1 MINIRM
7 ELNMYKI
14 LIKIAF
20 VFGTVG
26 AFLLL
31 GSNSIGLESITE
43 NKIMLLMFSLVI
55 LVTSSAL
62 VQLLTKQIDNFEY
75 LLINYS
81 KLFPEDKL
89 RKKFE

>member
-1 MINIRM
+1 M
-7 ELNMYKI
+7 ELSMYKI
-14 LIKIAF
+14 LIKSAF

-31 GSNSIGLESITE
+31 GSNSVSLEGITE
-43 NKIMLLMFSLVI
+43 SKVMLLTFSLVI

-62 VQLLTKQIDNFEY
+62 AQLLTKQIHNFEY
-75 LLINYS
+75 LLTNYS
-81 KLFPEDKL
+81 KLFPEDSL

>member
-1 MINIRM
+1 
-7 ELNMYKI
+7 MYKI
-14 LIKIAF
+14 LIKITF

>member
-1 MINIRM
+1 M

-31 GSNSIGLESITE
+31 GSNSIGLEGITE
-43 NKIMLLMFSLVI
+43 SKLTLLMFSLVI

>member
-1 MINIRM
+1 
-7 ELNMYKI
+7 MYKI

-26 AFLLL
+26 TFLLL
-31 GSNSIGLESITE
+31 GSNSVSLEGITE
-43 NKIMLLMFSLVI
+43 SKVMLLTFSLVI

-62 VQLLTKQIDNFEY
+62 AQLLTKQIHNFEY

-81 KLFPEDKL
+81 KLFPEDTL
-89 RKKFE
+89 RKKFEWV

>member
-1 MINIRM
+1 M
-7 ELNMYKI
+7 ELNMYKM
-14 LIKIAF
+14 LIKIVF

-43 NKIMLLMFSLVI
+43 SKIMLLMFSLVI

-62 VQLLTKQIDNFEY
+62 VQLLTKQIHNFEY

-81 KLFPEDKL
+81 KLFPEDNL

>member
-1 MINIRM
+1 
-7 ELNMYKI
+7 MYKI
-14 LIKIAF
+14 LIKSVF

-26 AFLLL
+26 TFLFL
-31 GSNSIGLESITE
+31 GFNSIGLEGITE
-43 NKIMLLMFSLVI
+43 NKTMLLMFSLVI

-62 VQLLTKQIDNFEY
+62 VQLLTKQIHNFEY

-81 KLFPEDKL
+81 KLFPEDTL

>member
-1 MINIRM
+1 
-7 ELNMYKI
+7 MYKI

-31 GSNSIGLESITE
+31 GSNSIGLEGITE

-62 VQLLTKQIDNFEY
+62 VQLLTKQLDTFEY

>member
-43 NKIMLLMFSLVI
+43 STTMLLMFSLVI